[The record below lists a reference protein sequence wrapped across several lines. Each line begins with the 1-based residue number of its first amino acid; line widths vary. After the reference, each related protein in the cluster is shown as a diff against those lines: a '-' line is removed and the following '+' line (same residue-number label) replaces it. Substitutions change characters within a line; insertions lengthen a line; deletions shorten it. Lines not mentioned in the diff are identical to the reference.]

1 LDPERRRIALSQAFH
16 GGQVLAA
23 AREFGL
29 SHESILDFSSN
40 LNVLAPTV
48 SETEW
53 EQWAADITR
62 YPEPDAGT
70 LANRLAEIYRLDG
83 ACILPTAGAI
93 DGLYLTARLF
103 RGCNVAI
110 VEPGFSDYGRSFA
123 TLDCK
128 LEHIILTRELWYAPA
143 GKWTHLLE
151 PFDVVVLGNPNNPT
165 GSMQSRNELRHL
177 LEMEWSRPKRW
188 VIDEAFMEFAAGHD
202 EETLLSIV
210 EQFPSLI
217 VLRSLTKSWRVPGL
231 RAGFLATAGP
241 IERLR
246 AMQPP
251 WIINSVVQAWAKRFL
266 VKEHYAQLRET
277 LSELRKVKQQ
287 FEAELRTIPGI
298 HVHDGAANFFLV
310 ELVDGALEA
319 CSLYQRLGRCGLLIR
334 VCDSFR
340 GLAKGRFIRL
350 SVRTMS
356 ENSRLAAELS
366 TVCAELIR
374 RAA

>member
-1 LDPERRRIALSQAFH
+1 MSQAFH

-48 SETEW
+48 SGAEW
-53 EQWAADITR
+53 EKWVADIIR

-70 LANRLAEIYRLDG
+70 LANRLAEIYRLDRTY
-83 ACILPTAGAI
+83 ILPTAGAI
-93 DGLYLTARLF
+93 EGLYLAARLF
-103 RGCNVAI
+103 AGCRVAI

-123 TLDCK
+123 TVDCK
-128 LEHIILTRELWYAPA
+128 LEYIILPGELWHAPA
-143 GKWTHLLE
+143 VKWRHLLE

-188 VIDEAFMEFAAGHD
+188 IVDEAFMEFAAGHD
-202 EETLLSIV
+202 EETLLSV
-210 EQFPSLI
+210 VQQFPSLI

-231 RAGFLATAGP
+231 RMGFLATAGP
-241 IERLR
+241 MERLR
-246 AMQPP
+246 TMQPP
-251 WIINSVVQAWAKRFL
+251 WTINSVVQAWAKRFL
-266 VKEHYAQLRET
+266 VKEHHEQLLKALFELREVKQHFEAQLR
-277 LSELRKVKQQ
+277 
-287 FEAELRTIPGI
+287 AIPGI
-298 HVHDGAANFFLV
+298 YVHTGAANFLLV
-310 ELVDGALEA
+310 ELIDGSLDAA
-319 CSLYQRLGRCGLLIR
+319 SLYQQLGRRGLLIR

-350 SVRTMS
+350 SVRTAS
-356 ENSRLAAELS
+356 ENRRLASELS
-366 TVCAELIR
+366 SVCAELIR